1 MKIKKAHIHGSSLVA
16 AYSTSSQNEAVLCTL
31 RNIDIIMFLF
41 AEKKQMLPLDVF
53 RAGLMSWK
61 SKWHFYVAGGVK
73 LCFEQL

>member
-1 MKIKKAHIHGSSLVA
+1 MKIKKAHIYSSSLVA
-16 AYSTSSQNEAVLCTL
+16 AYSTSSQNEAVLCTV

-53 RAGLMSWK
+53 RCLEKAIAI
-61 SKWHFYVAGGVK
+61 FYVAGGVK